1 MARRV
6 ETWTLDC
13 SQTTAIKVSKEGN
26 PDAWGLEKLSLIGL
40 RGGDGGKGMVVEQA
54 ITDVARSER

>member
-26 PDAWGLEKLSLIGL
+26 AWGLEKLSLIGL